1 MPDTF
6 FQNIGADHLQ
16 PITLKKPATAGE
28 IRADLQERI
37 DRAIARNAKL
47 GGCLAPEPRAIP
59 PRDSKA
65 PNWTV
70 DGFPNLPSGCFGDL
84 VKIVDQARLEY
95 ELVS

>member
-1 MPDTF
+1 MPDTL
-6 FQNIGADHLQ
+6 FQKISADDLH
-16 PITLKKPATAGE
+16 PVTLKKPATADV

-47 GGCLAPEPRAIP
+47 DGCLAPEPRAIP

-70 DGFPNLPSGCFGDL
+70 DGFSNLPSGCFGDL

-95 ELVS
+95 DLVA